1 MSKLTIVYS
10 NFPEIEQKCFQFL
23 FSNVFDV
30 LNKNKTKYMNIVF
43 IPSSVLGPVFRIRV
57 IQIPPL

>member
-1 MSKLTIVYS
+1 MLS
-10 NFPEIEQKCFQFL
+10 FPIYID
-23 FSNVFDV
+23 SNVIDV

>member
-1 MSKLTIVYS
+1 MLSIPIY
-10 NFPEIEQKCFQFL
+10 ID
-23 FSNVFDV
+23 SNVIDV
-30 LNKNKTKYMNIVF
+30 LNKNKTNYMNIVF